1 MTRKLTEK
9 SEAADETIGIAHAH
23 LREARDLLAQAG
35 CPQATKAVRR
45 AMKSV
50 EGAQRHA
57 TRRPVAA

>member
-1 MTRKLTEK
+1 MTRKVTEK
-9 SEAADETIGIAHAH
+9 PENADQAIGIAHAH
-23 LREARDLLAQAG
+23 LREARDLLMQAG

-57 TRRPVAA
+57 ARRPVAA